1 MKNRCK
7 WLLHVLSVS
16 FFLHSC
22 SNQPTRDLYPEQ
34 ITGGFELLPAEK
46 TGVDFSNTIKE
57 STYFNH
63 YYYSQIYVGSGV
75 AIGDINNDGLA
86 DVFFGGN
93 QVSDKLYLNKGGFKF
108 EDITQKSKLA
118 INSGWTWGVTMA
130 DVNADGYLDI
140 YVSRNGNSENP
151 SDRRNQLYINNQD
164 LTFTESAIKYG
175 LADVGFSSQAVFF
188 DMDND
193 GDLDMYQV
201 NQLAD
206 KKLLLIN
213 KIPKEQFKY
222 FKDRLYRNDNGKYT
236 DVSKAV
242 GISRDVAYGLSVNA
256 TDFNNDGWMDLYV
269 ANDYAEPDFMYYNNG
284 DGTFT
289 NVINEKLKHI
299 TQYSMGT
306 DTGDINND
314 GFLDLLTTD
323 MTPEDHYR
331 SKTNMASMS
340 TEAFNNLFEAGAHRQ
355 YMTNTLQIN
364 TGLGSFSDIANMAGT
379 AFTDWSWASLIVDL
393 DNDGWKDI
401 IITNGIKKDM
411 DNNDFRNTA
420 KNLSENTTAEE
431 LFQKSQEAPSQ
442 PIANYVYKNK
452 KELQFEKITKDWGFD
467 TPSFS
472 NGMAY
477 GDLDNDGDL
486 DVITNNIDAPAF
498 VYENKATGNFLKIN
512 LEGSEKNKFGIGAK
526 AIIHHNGKKQ
536 IGVNTV
542 TRGFLSSVEHGLFF
556 GLGKDTEVEK
566 IEVHW
571 PNGKTNVFKDVS
583 ANQVIIADIAD
594 AKQIKQKKNNVAS
607 LFTKVE
613 NTSIGLN
620 FVHKENEFDD
630 WQEQILLPHRLSQN
644 GPFSTTADV
653 NNDGLEDL
661 FVGGAKD
668 QPGILYLQN
677 QEGKFSKS
685 TSQPWSS
692 DRVSEDL
699 GCLFFDADGDDD
711 LDLYVASGGNEFK
724 LGDNALLDRLYLN
737 DGKGNF
743 RKDSRA
749 LPSIKVSSQSVISS
763 DIDKDGDLDLFVG
776 TRLIPGKYTFPADSY
791 LLLNENGTFKK
802 ATPERA
808 PALQKIGMVTD
819 AVFSDINKD
828 GQDDLMIVGEWMD
841 VKILI
846 NYDGSFIDKSSEFG
860 LENTRGIWWSITA
873 ADLDGDG
880 DDDYVLG
887 NLGKNNKFKASKEH
901 PFKVYAN
908 DFDDNGTNDVVLAK
922 FYKNDYVPLRGRE
935 CTSQQMPYI
944 GEKFKDFHSF
954 ASSKLFEILPENKLD
969 KAVVYEIE
977 SFESIVLFNNNTSF
991 KKQTLPNAAQVSPI
1005 KSSIIKDVNGDAFMD
1020 IVVVGNHYGVEVET
1034 TRYDAGYGAVL
1045 LGGSDGTF
1053 EFINPTKS
1061 GFYVPYDSRHIS
1073 KITVNNAE
1081 MIVVTSNN
1089 EKLEAFNV
1097 RSQKKL

>member
-7 WLLHVLSVS
+7 WFLHVLSVS

-22 SNQPTRDLYPEQ
+22 SNQPTRDLYPKQ

-63 YYYSQIYVGSGV
+63 YYYSHIYIGSGV

-93 QVSDKLYLNKGGFKF
+93 QVPDKLYLNKGGFKF
-108 EDITQKSKLA
+108 EDITQNSKLA

-175 LADVGFSSQAVFF
+175 LADVGFSTQAVFF

-299 TQYSMGT
+299 TQLSMGS
-306 DTGDINND
+306 DSGDLNND
-314 GFLDLLTTD
+314 GLIDLVTTD

-340 TEAFNNLFEAGAHRQ
+340 TERFNHLFEAGAHRQ
-355 YMTNTLQIN
+355 YMTNTMQIN
-364 TGLGSFSDIANMAGT
+364 TGMGSFSDIANMAGT
-379 AFTDWSWASLIVDL
+379 AFTDWSWASLVVDL

-401 IITNGIKKDM
+401 IVTNGIKKDV
-411 DNNDFRNTA
+411 DNNDYSIKLR
-420 KNLSENTTAEE
+420 KLDSDTTADDLFE
-431 LFQKSQEAPSQ
+431 LSQAAPSQ

-571 PNGKTNVFKDVS
+571 PNGKTNVFKNVS
-583 ANQVIIADIAD
+583 ANQVIIADIAN

-841 VKILI
+841 IKILI

-922 FYKNDYVPLRGRE
+922 FYKDDYVPLRGRE

-1081 MIVVTSNN
+1081 MIIVTSNN

>member
-7 WLLHVLSVS
+7 WFLHVLSVS

-22 SNQPTRDLYPEQ
+22 SNQPTRDLYPKQ

-63 YYYSQIYVGSGV
+63 YYYSHIYIGSGV

-175 LADVGFSSQAVFF
+175 LADVGFSTQAVFF

-299 TQYSMGT
+299 TQLSMGS
-306 DTGDINND
+306 DSGDLNND
-314 GFLDLLTTD
+314 GLIDLVTTD

-340 TEAFNNLFEAGAHRQ
+340 TERFNHLFEAGAHRQ
-355 YMTNTLQIN
+355 YMTNTMQIN
-364 TGLGSFSDIANMAGT
+364 TGMGSFSDIANMAGT
-379 AFTDWSWASLIVDL
+379 AFTDWSWASLVVDL

-401 IITNGIKKDM
+401 IVTNGIKKDV
-411 DNNDFRNTA
+411 DNNDYSIKLR
-420 KNLSENTTAEE
+420 KLDSDTTADDLFE
-431 LFQKSQEAPSQ
+431 LSQAAPSQ

-571 PNGKTNVFKDVS
+571 PNGKTNVFKNVS
-583 ANQVIIADIAD
+583 ANQVIIADIAN

-841 VKILI
+841 IKILI

-922 FYKNDYVPLRGRE
+922 FYKDDYVPLRGRE

-1081 MIVVTSNN
+1081 MIIVTSNN

>member
-22 SNQPTRDLYPEQ
+22 SNQPTRDLYPKQ

-63 YYYSQIYVGSGV
+63 YYYSHIYIGSGV

-93 QVSDKLYLNKGGFKF
+93 QVPDKLYLNKGGFKF
-108 EDITQKSKLA
+108 EDITQNSKLA

-175 LADVGFSSQAVFF
+175 LADVGFSTQAVFF

-299 TQYSMGT
+299 TQLSMGS
-306 DTGDINND
+306 DSGDLNND
-314 GFLDLLTTD
+314 GLIDLVTTD

-340 TEAFNNLFEAGAHRQ
+340 TERFNHLFEAGAHRQ
-355 YMTNTLQIN
+355 YMTNTMQIN
-364 TGLGSFSDIANMAGT
+364 TGMGSFSDIANMAGT
-379 AFTDWSWASLIVDL
+379 AFTDWSWASLVVDL

-401 IITNGIKKDM
+401 IVTNGIKKDV
-411 DNNDFRNTA
+411 DNNDYSIKLR
-420 KNLSENTTAEE
+420 KLDSDTTADDLFE
-431 LFQKSQEAPSQ
+431 LSQAAPSQ

-571 PNGKTNVFKDVS
+571 PNGKTNVFKNVS
-583 ANQVIIADIAD
+583 ANQVIIADIAN

-841 VKILI
+841 IKILI

-922 FYKNDYVPLRGRE
+922 FYKDDYVPLRGRE

-1081 MIVVTSNN
+1081 MIIVTSNN